1 MKTKIRYICPKLDL
15 HHKRII
21 SALEIEYEV
30 NVACTEDEKSDIRVL
45 ENKIVYSPLS
55 AEIGEFSYNPNAIFI
70 GISMAF
76 DLNHEI
82 DDINLRERILSNI
95 NIADS
100 VIVDCEFSRSLLI
113 DIGFTKRIEV
123 IPFGC
128 NQEIWNP
135 KYNRNYSTPNFIST
149 RSWTDIHNNQLLVEA
164 IFKSP
169 LLQQY
174 QFSLFD
180 PGIETLLS
188 LEKKFGVDSL
198 RNVVFHEFMDET
210 TLKSYSDNFAFFV
223 STSISDGS
231 SVSLL
236 EALSAGLICVVP
248 DFPSNCEWI
257 EDRVNGFLFENNCV
271 DSLIYVLESLLT
283 LGSKQLEEISNSGSD
298 SVKLRANW
306 DDNSQKVI
314 SVIRGG

>member
-1 MKTKIRYICPKLDL
+1 LKNKIRYICPKLDL

-21 SALEIEYEV
+21 SALEKEYEV
-30 NVACTEDEKSDIRVL
+30 NVACTEDGKSEIGVF

-55 AEIGEFSYNPNAIFI
+55 VEIDKFSFNPNAIFI

-82 DDINLRERILSNI
+82 DDTNLRKRILSNI

-100 VIVDCEFSRSLLI
+100 IIVDCEFSRSLLI
-113 DIGFTKRIEV
+113 NIGYTKRIEV

-149 RSWTDIHNNQLLVEA
+149 RSWTEIHNNQLLVEA
-164 IFKSP
+164 ISKSP
-169 LLQQY
+169 LLQRY
-174 QFSLFD
+174 QFSLLD
-180 PGIETLLS
+180 PGNETLFS

-198 RNVVFHEFMDET
+198 RNVIFHEFMDESN
-210 TLKSYSDNFAFFV
+210 LKSYSDNFAFFV

-257 EDRVNGFLFENNCV
+257 EDKVNGFLFENNCV
-271 DSLIYVLESLLT
+271 DSLIHALESLLT

-298 SVKLRANW
+298 SVQSRANW
-306 DDNSQKVI
+306 NDNSQKVI